1 MIGSVKG
8 RIEEKGYSGVIVD
21 VNGVGYEIIVSAR
34 TLASLPEKGS
44 PIRLYTFTYLREDV
58 LRLYG
63 FIRKEERELFEKLI
77 NISGIGPK
85 VAMAILSFFSV
96 DEFRRAVMAR
106 DVEFISTVPGIGKK
120 TASRLILEMK
130 GKIGLPE
137 LEFAAEVG
145 MSEEERSAYA
155 DARAALLELGY
166 TSRDV
171 DSIFR
176 SYRKEAA
183 ERPSVEDIVKFALRH
198 KI

>member
-1 MIGSVKG
+1 LIGSVKG
-8 RIEEKGYSGVIVD
+8 RIEEKGYNCVIVD
-21 VNGVGYEIIVSAR
+21 VNGVGYEIVVSAT

-44 PIRLYTFTYLREDV
+44 PIRLYTFTYLREDI

-77 NISGIGPK
+77 SISGIGPK

-130 GKIGLPE
+130 EKIGLPE

-145 MSEEERSAYA
+145 ISEEERNAYA

-176 SYRKEAA
+176 SYRKEGP

-198 KI
+198 KM